1 MSKAA
6 AGAYVIIPI
15 AVQISN
21 RDVERISLYCVLGS
35 VGSRSIGHCR
45 DEQRSQHE
53 EHQSYCPPAASMLT
67 VSIHTYVHHG
77 SSDFPTTLMHYR
89 DVFF

>member
-15 AVQISN
+15 AVQISD
-21 RDVERISLYCVLGS
+21 RDVERISLDCVLSS
-35 VGSRSIGHCR
+35 VGSRSIRHCR

-53 EHQSYCPPAASMLT
+53 EH
-67 VSIHTYVHHG
+67 
-77 SSDFPTTLMHYR
+77 
-89 DVFF
+89 